1 MIETVL
7 VPVTIAL
14 IGGPLMWLLAR
25 FDKHNTAQHKNNM
38 HVLERIEVKVTTI
51 EDKVSRVDERLD
63 NHIDR
68 HHTPKWLHFGGNRD
82 RNNRRT

>member
-14 IGGPLMWLLAR
+14 IGGPLMWILAR

-38 HVLERIEVKVTTI
+38 HVLERIEGKVTTI
-51 EDKVSRVDERLD
+51 EEKVSKVDERLN

-68 HHTPKWLHFGGNRD
+68 NHSAKWFHIGGKRGRD
-82 RNNRRT
+82 H